1 MVIFVIPGLKGG
13 KTDKEKSA
21 EQRNLGGII
30 RFQRAA
36 VIMNSLFRPS
46 ILCRRPMRQGRSPAA
61 GAETYFSVSA
71 WERYQ
76 ILNTKRLG
84 IALEEEAWTV
94 ERPAELSDGR
104 LVLDQIVPGETIQ
117 APVYVIL

>member
-1 MVIFVIPGLKGG
+1 M
-13 KTDKEKSA
+13 
-21 EQRNLGGII
+21 
-30 RFQRAA
+30 
-36 VIMNSLFRPS
+36 
-46 ILCRRPMRQGRSPAA
+46 
-61 GAETYFSVSA
+61 YFSASA

>member
-1 MVIFVIPGLKGG
+1 
-13 KTDKEKSA
+13 
-21 EQRNLGGII
+21 
-30 RFQRAA
+30 
-36 VIMNSLFRPS
+36 
-46 ILCRRPMRQGRSPAA
+46 MRQSRSPAA